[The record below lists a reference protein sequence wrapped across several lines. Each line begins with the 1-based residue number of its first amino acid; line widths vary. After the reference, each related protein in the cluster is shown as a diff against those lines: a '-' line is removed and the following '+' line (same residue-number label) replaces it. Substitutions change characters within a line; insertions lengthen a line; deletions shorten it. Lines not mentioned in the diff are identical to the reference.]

1 MGAINAVTDLSVED
15 GIAIITIN
23 NPPVNALGHAVRE
36 GIVQAMQNA
45 DADAAVK
52 AVVVDLRRPHFPRRR
67 RHHRIRQAAEI
78 AVAPRSHHDNRE
90 REQSRR

>member
-36 GIVQAMQNA
+36 GIVQAMQKAN
-45 DADAAVK
+45 ADAAVK
-52 AVVVDLRRPHFPRRR
+52 AVVLICEGRTF
-67 RHHRIRQAAEI
+67 
-78 AVAPRSHHDNRE
+78 VAGE
-90 REQSRR
+90 AGEA